1 MKHLLFTAA
10 YLGLSIYVQLA
21 YVYGPMDILVGGWG
35 LAVVA
40 FIGAGTLSPI
50 FVMVFDKA
58 VRQNHF
64 RSSCSKF
71 ILYTLIAAGCAIQL
85 AFGVYV
91 LINMGFNAWSYAA
104 GSMNDLMQ
112 AWDATEVA
120 RDTDYFQSYFFC
132 CGGVAG
138 PSDWM
143 ANVEQFV
150 DYATVSSPSI

>member
-1 MKHLLFTAA
+1 
-10 YLGLSIYVQLA
+10 
-21 YVYGPMDILVGGWG
+21 MDILVGGWG

-71 ILYTLIAAGCAIQL
+71 ILYLLIALGCAIQL
-85 AFGVYV
+85 AFGVYI
-91 LINMGFNAWSYAA
+91 LINMGFNAYSYASA
-104 GSMNDLMQ
+104 SMFDLMQ

-120 RDTDYFQSYFFC
+120 RETDYFQMYFEC
-132 CGGVAG
+132 CGGTAG

-143 ANVEQFV
+143 AQVKQFA
-150 DYATVSSPSI
+150 DYATVSSHAISVNNL